1 MLQQQPMHH
10 HHSINKS
17 FVFLRQQQD
26 VSEIEEVEA
35 NSIEVVNNDETIYT
49 ALLTPEDH
57 YQELNPNPAITAD
70 PIPIPE
76 TLPEKTEQMTS
87 LSLPSLASSSSTRN
101 YLTMT
106 GTSLKQILTAQQ

>member
-1 MLQQQPMHH
+1 MC
-10 HHSINKS
+10 SKITC
-17 FVFLRQQQD
+17 FLFSVKKD
-26 VSEIEEVEA
+26 DDDA
-35 NSIEVVNNDETIYT
+35 IEVVSNEEIYT

-57 YQELNPNPAITAD
+57 YQELNPNPAGGMAD

-106 GTSLKQILTAQQ
+106 GTYNDWSARLCDSRQGYARQLETHHR